1 MKENRGIAQTFQQKI
16 NNKEHNKAR
25 KGKKKRG
32 MNIEYTV
39 EAHRTR
45 IRSDKDKL
53 RTRKIGGLSFRKNAR
68 QYSEN

>member
-1 MKENRGIAQTFQQKI
+1 
-16 NNKEHNKAR
+16 
-25 KGKKKRG
+25 